1 MKSRLYIGGVNV
13 DLFDDVPITINYSV
27 TDITEP
33 ASRTVSYT
41 KTIELPNTPNN
52 AQIFKQLFVINKDNT
67 INSFDPN
74 LRVVAF
80 VQNGTSTLIEGFFQL
95 TNIVKLGNDIKYEGV
110 IYSEGKSLFSQM
122 GDSFITGNPNSAN
135 DVSLESGT
143 PITVGCDSDGG
154 KINANNFVASSR
166 VAERFYV
173 DSGNTSE
180 LTTYPFWRVPFNN
193 QRLAVKCR
201 HIWDSIFTKYGQV
214 YQSTFI
220 SANAFSKFV
229 YMDSKKDLP
238 TLTTTQYN
246 NISAKVSRTTNT
258 GYIFNN
264 AAYSIIVCNNDV
276 LDPDNRYNN
285 TTGVFT
291 CNSFR
296 SYDVN
301 AKVSIQS
308 RLNVVSTTTF
318 TNQTFSITIF
328 VRAYADGVAFPT
340 TLNIVQT
347 FTLNGTYT
355 AGQTIDFTYTSATGD
370 LIYDYKD
377 YFVAASNSTI
387 DLRMTVAASLPATL
401 TASAQVLSGSTLSI
415 TPHKNTLA
423 LGDTYTIANAM
434 SNKHKQKDFIVD
446 MLRLFN
452 MYMFFDGTKYIV
464 EPRDTFYSLGNVI
477 DWTTKIDRSQAVE
490 IIPVGQ
496 LTWKELNLKFQD
508 DADYYSKLYKQVYSE
523 VYGQQDVINNNEFIK
538 ETKEVE
544 VSSSAPIT
552 VSTAINRPKTQHL
565 YDVNNGNFEP
575 VDCKHRYGIWGGWL
589 EEGTVFWQ
597 WYFSDSNLINSSG
610 YTYVGEFNN
619 PTNAT
624 ESTLFGLPSQ
634 IYYQA
639 ATVTLNANSGLYD
652 NYYNNELN
660 NQISA
665 NAKLIRCSVFLTP
678 QDINNLKLYDTVIVD
693 GVQCLIGKISDYDTN
708 NIQPTQV
715 ELIQYV
721 Q

>member
-27 TDITEP
+27 TDIKEP

-95 TNIVKLGNDIKYEGV
+95 TNIIKLGNDIKYEGV

-143 PITVGCDSDGG
+143 PVTVGCDSDGG

-166 VAERFYV
+166 VAERYYV

-180 LTTYPFWRVPFNN
+180 LTVYPFWRVPFNN

-214 YQSTFI
+214 YQSNFI
-220 SANAFSKFV
+220 SSNAFSKFV
-229 YMDSKKDLP
+229 YMDCKKELP
-238 TLTTTQYN
+238 NLTTTQYN
-246 NISAKVSRTTNT
+246 NISARVSRSTNT
-258 GYIFNN
+258 GYTFTPSAFN
-264 AAYSIIVCNNDV
+264 IIVFNNDV
-276 LDPDNRYNN
+276 LDPGNRYDN

-291 CNSFR
+291 SNSFR
-296 SYDVN
+296 SYDLN
-301 AKVSIQS
+301 AKVSLQS
-308 RLNVVSTTTF
+308 RLTVVSNTSF
-318 TNQTFSITIF
+318 TNQTFTVTIN
-328 VRAYADGVAFPT
+328 VRAYSDGNPLPT
-340 TLNIVQT
+340 TITLNQS
-347 FTLNGTYT
+347 FTLNGSYT
-355 AGQTIDFTYTSATGD
+355 AGQTIDFTYTPATGD
-370 LIYDYKD
+370 VIYNYID
-377 YFVAASNSTI
+377 YFVATINSTF
-387 DLRMTVAASLPATL
+387 DLRMSVTSTLPATL
-401 TASAQVLSGSTLSI
+401 SANVQVLSGSTFSI
-415 TPHKNTLA
+415 TPRNNTRA
-423 LGDTYTIANAM
+423 LGDTYQISDAIA
-434 SNKHKQKDFIVD
+434 NKHKQKDFIVD
-446 MLRLFN
+446 MLRMFN

-464 EPRDTFYSLGNVI
+464 EPRDNFYELGVTH
-477 DWTTKIDRSQAVE
+477 DWTNKVDRSQPID

-496 LTWKELNLKFQD
+496 LNWKELKFKFQD
-508 DADYYSKLYKQVYSE
+508 DVDYYSKLYKQQYSE

-544 VSSSAPIT
+544 LSSSAPIT

-597 WYFSDSNLINSSG
+597 WYFSDSNIINASG
-610 YTYVGEFNN
+610 YAYVGEFNN
-619 PTNAT
+619 PINVT